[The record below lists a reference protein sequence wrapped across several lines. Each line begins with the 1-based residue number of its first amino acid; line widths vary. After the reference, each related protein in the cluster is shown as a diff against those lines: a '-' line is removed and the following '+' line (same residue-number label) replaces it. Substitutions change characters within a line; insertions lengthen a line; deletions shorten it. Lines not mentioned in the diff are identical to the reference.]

1 MKKFSLFWVGF
12 TLGILLLFSSCTY
25 GKTPDYTVDLAQTP
39 VVADGNSPAV
49 QAKEN
54 MRVDFIV
61 PEPGYLKLLCY
72 DYTEYEEWPELL
84 PEAYAT
90 FVDEKGKELYP
101 ETGVFGGYVEK
112 YYFEAGK
119 VTAEIRFDMYNDKM
133 DSLALIWAFAPDSTA
148 TVPVELDSENPAVA
162 VTNSKGQAKFS
173 FTATQDALYRFV
185 CAEACIFESN
195 CDFYIE
201 NANGERVSGNINV
214 LGTEWAV
221 RHAFL
226 PKGDYTVTVFNIDAV
241 ASCSIGIEKSYE
253 NVIWENEENLT
264 LPVRF
269 GFNSINCTERTAT
282 FVSDGSAKKLI
293 IRPDGSGSYYD
304 YQQGYTLKIT
314 DSDGNIVLYNEEDVI
329 SDYYYEGE
337 QRFDLTGCKG
347 EFTVSVVCNDCCVI
361 DMRVE

>member
-1 MKKFSLFWVGF
+1 MKRYALLVLVAVLSLAFIFAGCVVEK
-12 TLGILLLFSSCTY
+12 SA
-25 GKTPDYTVDLAQTP
+25 DYTVDLALIP
-39 VVADGNSPAV
+39 VSEDGKSPAV

-54 MRVDFIV
+54 MRVDFIL

-101 ETGVFGGYVEK
+101 ETGVFGGYTEK

-133 DSLALIWAFAPDSTA
+133 DSVSLSWAFAPDSTD
-148 TVPVELDSENPAVA
+148 TVPVEVDYGIPAVA
-162 VTNSKGQAKFS
+162 VTDSEGKARFS
-173 FTATQDALYRFV
+173 FTANEDALYRFV
-185 CAEACIFESN
+185 CAEACIFESD

-201 NANGERVSGNINV
+201 NANGERVSGDINV
-214 LGTEWAV
+214 HGTEWAV

-226 PKGDYTVTVFNIDAV
+226 PAGNYTVTVFNIDAV
-241 ASCSIGIEKSYE
+241 ASCSIGVSKSYE
-253 NVIWENEENLT
+253 DVIWENQDNLI

-269 GFNSINCTERTAT
+269 GFNAIYSTERTAT
-282 FVSDGSAKKLI
+282 FVADGSAKQLI
-293 IRPDGSGSYYD
+293 IRPDGAGTYYD
-304 YQQGYTLKIT
+304 YEQGYTLKIT
-314 DSDGNIVLYNEEDVI
+314 DSNGNIVLYNEEEML

-337 QRFDLTGCKG
+337 QRFDLTGYSG
-347 EFTVSVVCNDCCVI
+347 EFTVSVEGDDCCVI
-361 DMRVE
+361 DMRIE